1 MKKVWVLSLA
11 VVGLLMFTACSPKS
25 SVASQKASNPP
36 QTSQESTA
44 APTGQVNTSAPETQ
58 ATTAAPVKAIVSLD
72 YATEELLS
80 KAYAFDEF
88 GDTNSEYQVKAVFTA
103 NIVVR
108 EFKYVELRYSD
119 TPSDNDAFSFHIDK
133 VLYSAD
139 ELSPEKPLV
148 VTMLLDGAIPNR
160 GISYMDENGTTRCFT
175 ISMSGKD
182 DSLLLTEF
190 S

>member
-1 MKKVWVLSLA
+1 MKKVWVLSLYI
-11 VVGLLMFTACSPKS
+11 VGLLMFTACSSKS
-25 SVASQKASNPP
+25 SVTSQEASNPP
-36 QTSQESTA
+36 QASQEGTE
-44 APTGQVNTSAPETQ
+44 APTDQVNTSAPETQ
-58 ATTAAPVKAIVSLD
+58 STAAAPVKAIVSLD

-80 KAYAFDEF
+80 TANAFDEF
-88 GDTNSEYQVKAVFTA
+88 VDANSEYQVKAVFTA

-108 EFKYVELRYSD
+108 EFKYVELCYSD
-119 TPSDNDAFSFHIDK
+119 PASDNSAFRFYIDK

-160 GISYMDENGTTRCFT
+160 GISYMDESGTTRCFT
-175 ISMSGKD
+175 ISMSGQD
-182 DSLLLTEF
+182 DSLLLKEF